1 MKNAATLATLLSA
14 LSLTLATKKVAA
26 ASGRK

>member
-1 MKNAATLATLLSA
+1 MKNAATIATLLSA

-26 ASGRK
+26 VTARK